1 MGEAVQVEIP
11 EQGLLASGWEQAV
24 QEVFQLMNLDL
35 DQITMYCDAWGVKR
49 LDGYMKRIFALL
61 TYYWG
66 GKSSGDGVG
75 GGRGSGNDGD
85 DDDDDFD
92 DNDDD
97 QCEALSCRMDGYG
110 GGSGGEPE
118 ADTPAAPTGIEA
130 MKAKLASLRC

>member
-1 MGEAVQVEIP
+1 
-11 EQGLLASGWEQAV
+11 
-24 QEVFQLMNLDL
+24 
-35 DQITMYCDAWGVKR
+35 
-49 LDGYMKRIFALL
+49 MKRIFALL

-75 GGRGSGNDGD
+75 GGRGSGNDG